1 MEEHKSSNDSEK
13 LDTSLCARKTVKDS
27 DTMRIVLLGKTGA
40 GKSSL
45 ANTICG
51 ENLFPVN
58 HSFSSGTKSCV
69 AKTKRINGRSITLV
83 DTPGFFDTDMSE
95 PDLKSEIVRC
105 ITECAPGPH
114 AFLIVLKLE
123 RFTEQEQAVVKKI
136 CEYLS
141 DEALKYAA
149 VVFTYG
155 DQLPEGQ
162 QIDELVDQNKLVSEL
177 VKKCGN
183 RCHIVDNKHW
193 NNKPEE
199 EYKSNQF
206 QVEELLNTI
215 STMVTANN
223 GRYYSNDL
231 LQLVEEEIEE
241 EEEHIRLLQENLS
254 EDEIRQQ
261 AKVKVF
267 EKLLIKLAAIA
278 TGVLLGAFFGVV
290 VMGGIALTL
299 LKTSPEPVPLREATG
314 KTAIAVGRGLLGVGA
329 ATAAGGGG
337 GAGIVALGG
346 GSALPIAF
354 AAVGAVGGGF
364 IGYDAAERAET
375 PVEAAKM
382 AADAVKQNAQIVLNE
397 ANTFWNKV
405 VETNTKTPEKA
416 VENSLFKKNMSF

>member
-1 MEEHKSSNDSEK
+1 ME
-13 LDTSLCARKTVKDS
+13 DS
-27 DTMRIVLLGKTGA
+27 DMRIVLLGKTGA

-58 HSFSSGTKSCV
+58 HSFNSETKRCV
-69 AKTKRINGRSITLV
+69 AKTKGINGRRITLV

-123 RFTEQEQAVVKKI
+123 RFTEQEQAVIKHISK
-136 CEYLS
+136 YLS
-141 DEALKYAA
+141 DDALKYAA

-162 QIDELVDQNKLVSEL
+162 QIDELVEQNKLLSEL
-177 VKKCGN
+177 VKKCGK

-193 NNKPEE
+193 NNKPED
-199 EYKSNQF
+199 EYKSNRF

-241 EEEHIRLLQENLS
+241 EEEHIRLLQGNLS

-261 AKVKVF
+261 AKVKF
-267 EKLLIKLAAIA
+267 FKKLLIKL
-278 TGVLLGAFFGVV
+278 TGIGTGALLGAFFGVV
-290 VMGGIALTL
+290 VMGGIILTG
-299 LKTSPEPVPLREATG
+299 LKTSPEPVQLREATG
-314 KTAIAVGRGLLGVGA
+314 KTAFAVGGGLLGLGA
-329 ATAAGGGG
+329 AAVGGGG
-337 GAGIVALGG
+337 GIVAVGG
-346 GSALPIAF
+346 GPTLGF
-354 AAVGAVGGGF
+354 AAAGALRGGF
-364 IGYDAAERAET
+364 IGYNAAKRAET
-375 PVEAAKM
+375 PLEAAKM
-382 AADAVKQNAQIVLNE
+382 AADAVKQKAQIILNK
-397 ANTFWNKV
+397 ANTFWNKF

-416 VENSLFKKNMSF
+416 VKNSSLKRSMSL